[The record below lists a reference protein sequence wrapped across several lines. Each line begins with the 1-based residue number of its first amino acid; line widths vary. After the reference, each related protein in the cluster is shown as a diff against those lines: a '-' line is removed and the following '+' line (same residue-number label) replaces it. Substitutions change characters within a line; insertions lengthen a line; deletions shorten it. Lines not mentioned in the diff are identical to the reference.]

1 MRNRCRGFSLVEM
14 LVVLVLIGLLA
25 GLVAVNVQS
34 YLLKGKQEAAK
45 SEIATYVDALESYH
59 TMHGHYP
66 SNEQGLQALTEPTE
80 QMPEPVMKRIS
91 KDPWGNPYQY
101 NAPGREGRP
110 FEIISFGA
118 DGQEGGEGENRDIKS
133 WQLTNEQ

>member
-1 MRNRCRGFSLVEM
+1 M

-45 SEIATYVDALESYH
+45 TEISTYVNALESYH
-59 TMHGHYP
+59 TMHGRYP
-66 SNEQGLQALTEPTE
+66 TNDEGLQALTESTE
-80 QMPEPVMKRIS
+80 QMPEPLMKRVS
-91 KDPWGNPYQY
+91 TDPWGNPYQY
-101 NAPGREGRP
+101 NAPGREGRA

-133 WQLTNEQ
+133 WQLTDDQ